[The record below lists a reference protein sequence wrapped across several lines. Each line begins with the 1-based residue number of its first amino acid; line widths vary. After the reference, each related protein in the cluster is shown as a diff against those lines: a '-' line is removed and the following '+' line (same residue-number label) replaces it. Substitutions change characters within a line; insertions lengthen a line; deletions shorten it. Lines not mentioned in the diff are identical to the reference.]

1 MYMMLPKERRRNITG
16 IIYAEDAR
24 KAIGTGMQSPHG
36 DVWYDDL
43 LSYMASL
50 HIPCAVS
57 PIHRDLYDLESV
69 RKWRERHT
77 VDGELDP
84 SCLGRV
90 PQVGDVKPEHAH
102 LLFTFPGSKTRDN
115 ITELM
120 EGYCHIRETM
130 WQKVENVDSMLRYF
144 AHLDEKDDQSKQV
157 YDAREVYCFGGLD
170 SSALFR
176 SDNVR
181 KSGILWEIT
190 ETIINKKMRHYSQ
203 LVRWAH
209 AKKDY
214 ELWNIVTGRASYFA
228 AYFNGLYNERREE
241 EERRKKEEKS
251 AEGAKAS

>member
-16 IIYAEDAR
+16 IVYAEDAR
-24 KAIGTGMQSPHG
+24 KAIGSGMLSPHG
-36 DVWYDDL
+36 DTWYDDL

-57 PIHRDLYDLESV
+57 PVHRDLYDLEDV
-69 RKWRERHT
+69 RKWRERHMK
-77 VDGELDP
+77 DGELDP
-84 SCLGRV
+84 AFVDKV
-90 PQVGDVKPEHAH
+90 PKVGDTKPEHAH
-102 LLFTFPGSKTRDN
+102 LLLTFPGSKTREN
-115 ITELM
+115 VTELM

-144 AHLDEKDDQSKQV
+144 AHLDEKDDQSKQI

-181 KSGILWEIT
+181 KSEVLWEIT
-190 ETIINKKMRHYSQ
+190 ETIMQTKMRHYSQ

-214 ELWNIVTGRASYFA
+214 ETWNTVTGRASYFA
-228 AYFNGLYNERREE
+228 AYFNGLYNERKEEDERRKREE
-241 EERRKKEEKS
+241 EK
-251 AEGAKAS
+251 AKNGQ